1 MSIAALA
8 FVKDDGKKIGAFIK
22 DAATIYQK
30 RDDYL
35 QMAGV
40 ISVYHAAQH
49 GDPVFIQQFFDAL
62 SKGHKNMFR
71 AWLAKL
77 TAYDHEGA
85 KGWWLGF
92 KDEKFFVKPST
103 ENIRKGSFDNTDGT
117 VKDALL
123 SDLWMKKP
131 AVTKPALDENGVFN
145 ELMVGVSKRI
155 TAIQKA
161 FADAQVTIPKE
172 LNDAIRELEAVIVKV
187 KK

>member
-1 MSIAALA
+1 MTIAVLA
-8 FVKDDGKKIGAFIK
+8 FVKDDSKKIGAFIK

-77 TAYDHEGA
+77 TAFDADGA

-92 KDEKFFVKPST
+92 KDDKFFVKPGT
-103 ENIRKGSFDNTDGT
+103 ENVRKGKFDNVDGT
-117 VKDALL
+117 VQDGLL

-131 AVTKPALDENGVFN
+131 KAEAPVLDEAGIFN
-145 ELMVGVSKRI
+145 EIMVGVSKRV
-155 TAIQKA
+155 TAIQKL
-161 FADAQVTIPKE
+161 FADAQLTIPKE
-172 LNDAIRELEAVIVKV
+172 LNDAIRELEAVVVKV
-187 KK
+187 KR